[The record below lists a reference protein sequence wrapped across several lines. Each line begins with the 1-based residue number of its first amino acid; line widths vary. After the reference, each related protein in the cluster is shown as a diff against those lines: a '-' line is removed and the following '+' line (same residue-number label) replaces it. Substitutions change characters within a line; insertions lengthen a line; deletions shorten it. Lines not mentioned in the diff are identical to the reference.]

1 MEKSNFEAFV
11 VPKPLLAEKARVISV
26 TYCGPILR
34 KSALLH
40 HKRLRI
46 TIYPAFSVSCVIEL

>member
-11 VPKPLLAEKARVISV
+11 VPKPPLAEKVRVISTV
-26 TYCGPILR
+26 YCGPILR

-40 HKRLRI
+40 HKPLRI
-46 TIYPAFSVSCVIEL
+46 TIYPAFSASCVTEL